1 VYVPLT
7 NLLCS
12 SVAAASLYRTLVISA
27 AVSAMSS
34 ISATQ
39 SDGYYIHPDYI
50 NSGAYKKQS
59 LNHFNKSKGHNQY
72 LKNSV
77 VRFELPYDGFC
88 LNDTCKCHVGKGTR
102 FNAHKNHVDD
112 YHSTKIYEFRMKCR
126 QCQHPFAI
134 RTNPEQKCFDYVI
147 GIKKKMEEFDTVEAK
162 SLGVIDTDFGHAI
175 YNFTDGMLQGTSG
188 DSALDR
194 LEIEVVGERK
204 AISEHDA
211 INMLMKHN
219 HGILYD
225 DATSNSNIRANY
237 RIKRN
242 EKKRKVSE
250 AKSLGLGKD
259 IVLDDAK
266 DEDASISRLAFDRKD
281 VKHEKSKSKE
291 MAKFRSIRERI
302 TFGKNNGAIPVGTG
316 TGMVTSKIKKDKAFN
331 DKDRS
336 DQGSLKTYPSQQHK
350 MYEKKKKT
358 ISISMQSDGTWMPGT
373 KNNKHQPS
381 EGNGYEMLRR
391 GENGQECVAKAAL
404 AIGSS
409 LSALVEYGSDSS

>member
-1 VYVPLT
+1 
-7 NLLCS
+7 
-12 SVAAASLYRTLVISA
+12 
-27 AVSAMSS
+27 MSS
-34 ISATQ
+34 LSATQ
-39 SDGYYIHPDYI
+39 SDGYYIPPNYI

-59 LNHFNKSKGHNQY
+59 LNQFNKSKGHNQY

-102 FNAHKNHVDD
+102 FNAQKNHVDD

-134 RTNPEQKCFDYVI
+134 RTNPEQKCFDYVS

-175 YNFTDGMLQGTSG
+175 HNFTNGVLQGTSG

-194 LEIEVVGERK
+194 LEKEVVGERK

-211 INMLMKHN
+211 ISMLMKHN

-237 RIKRN
+237 RINRN

-250 AKSLGLGKD
+250 AKSFGLGKD

-266 DEDASISRLAFDRKD
+266 DEDVSISRLAFDRED
-281 VKHEKSKSKE
+281 VRHEKSKSEE
-291 MAKFRSIRERI
+291 MAKFRSIRERV
-302 TFGKNNGAIPVGTG
+302 TFDKSNKAIGTG
-316 TGMVTSKIKKDKAFN
+316 TGTANSKIKKDKAFFD

-336 DQGSLKTYPSQQHK
+336 DQGSLKTYPS
-350 MYEKKKKT
+350 
-358 ISISMQSDGTWMPGT
+358 S
-373 KNNKHQPS
+373 
-381 EGNGYEMLRR
+381 
-391 GENGQECVAKAAL
+391 
-404 AIGSS
+404 
-409 LSALVEYGSDSS
+409 